1 MSTRSLLT
9 FLVAI
14 IAVIYTQSAQLWKQ
28 VGRVEIDKSRLVRWE
43 NSSHLNNDNCRVIDT
58 ANACEDVKIHF
69 PSRTAFLACGDPVER
84 THWYPCAG
92 VRTVSLRAESSFRE
106 QLFKYDL
113 RTGKTTELQV
123 KGLDGDFIT
132 HGIDIF
138 PLPGD
143 PSQVVV
149 SALPS
154 RVLRLMVIGTCL
166 CREPRPEWRFDRYFQ
181 A

>member
-1 MSTRSLLT
+1 MSTRSVLT
-9 FLVAI
+9 LLVA
-14 IAVIYTQSAQLWKQ
+14 AVSVVVYTQSPYLWRLA
-28 VGRVEIDKSRLVRWE
+28 GRVEIDKGRLVRWE
-43 NSSHLNNDNCRVIDT
+43 NSSHLNNENCRVIDT

-106 QLFKYDL
+106 QLFKHDL
-113 RTGKTTELQV
+113 ETGETTELQIQ
-123 KGLDGDFIT
+123 GLEGDFIT

-143 PSQVVV
+143 ASQVVGP
-149 SALPS
+149 AMTA
-154 RVLRLMVIGTCL
+154 RRLRLTANRCTSL
-166 CREPRPEWRFDRYFQ
+166 P
-181 A
+181 